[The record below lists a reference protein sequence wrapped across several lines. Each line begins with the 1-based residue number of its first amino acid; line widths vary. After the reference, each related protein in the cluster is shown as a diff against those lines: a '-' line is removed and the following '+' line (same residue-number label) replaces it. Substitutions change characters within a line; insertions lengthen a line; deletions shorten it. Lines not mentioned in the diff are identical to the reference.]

1 MRRTTVAR
9 LASCAPLVLAGCSL
23 VTDLSGFSE
32 PVTDAGTPPDAA
44 APSDARPPSDDAGDD
59 AAGDAPSCVP
69 SVVADTKIE
78 SGLEDWLPFAYR
90 ANGYPKVE
98 AFGGGPAAVLFP
110 TVVVPAGAGTDGGPP
125 DPQIYGAH
133 SGIWRPGAVPLAA
146 FDLDVEVFVAC
157 TTTSSCADG
166 LVVAWID
173 STTLADLTNTNDGH
187 VAGLPASRA
196 GAAVILDDYGND
208 ATETTDPPP
217 PTIQI
222 VQLDA
227 TKSLGQYPWQAA
239 TAGLSFLG
247 AWHRLGVRLRGGDVS
262 ATIDGAAVLS
272 GKVRAIE
279 RGLFG
284 LTAGTGGETDA
295 VALRDLH
302 AKFYAC
308 VP

>member
-1 MRRTTVAR
+1 MRRRSVAR

-32 PVTDAGTPPDAA
+32 PVVDGGGVADA
-44 APSDARPPSDDAGDD
+44 APSDAPLPTDDAGDD
-59 AAGDAPSCVP
+59 VGTDAPSCAP
-69 SVVADTKIE
+69 SVVVDTKVE

-98 AFGGGPAAVLFP
+98 AFGDGPAAVLFP
-110 TVVVPAGAGTDGGPP
+110 KVVVPPGAGTDGGPP
-125 DPQIYGAH
+125 SPEIFAAH

-146 FDLDVEVFVAC
+146 FDVDVEVFVAC
-157 TTTSSCADG
+157 TSTSSCADG
-166 LVVAWID
+166 LVVAWVD
-173 STTLADLTNTNDGH
+173 DATLGDLTNTNDGH
-187 VAGLPASRA
+187 VAGLPAARA
-196 GAAVILDDYGND
+196 GAAVILDDYQNG
-208 ATETTDPPP
+208 ATETTDPAAPSV
-217 PTIQI
+217 QI

-227 TKSLGQYPWQAA
+227 TKSLGQYPWQVAS
-239 TAGLSFLG
+239 AGLSFLG
-247 AWHRLGVRLRGGDVS
+247 AWHRLGVRLRGGDVA
-262 ATIDGAAVLS
+262 ATLDGAAVLAA
-272 GKVRAIE
+272 KVRPVA